1 MEDRELMKYDQLTQA
16 DSIVDN
22 NVAFFKQLEELSPE
36 WKTVLDELI
45 EQAII
50 SKGKIQALRETIA
63 DDVEQLLNEGKE
75 VGRKQLNPNFI
86 QQEVTDFIDEDCE
99 DYNEGTSISTSLG
112 GDEDVLKLL
121 AL

>member
-1 MEDRELMKYDQLTQA
+1 MEGRELIKYDQLTQA

-112 GDEDVLKLL
+112 GEEDVLKLL
-121 AL
+121 TL

>member
-1 MEDRELMKYDQLTQA
+1 MKGRELMKYDQLTQA

-22 NVAFFKQLEELSPE
+22 AVTFFKHIEEAFPE

-75 VGRKQLNPNFI
+75 EGRKQLDPNFI

-99 DYNEGTSISTSLG
+99 DYNEGTSIRTSLG

-121 AL
+121 NL